1 MKLQEFLQK
10 GKVDTLEEIELQFQM
25 LAYIVAKHYGISLT
39 EVLNMTPEVFTQ
51 SYVWA
56 VAIEEERK
64 SEYDR
69 ANKETTTGNE
79 TVKVD
84 YSFLEMEDF

>member
-1 MKLQEFLQK
+1 LRLQEFLQK
-10 GKVDTLEEIELQFQM
+10 PKSTTLEDIELQFQM

-56 VAIEEERK
+56 IAIDEQKIKEQEK
-64 SEYDR
+64 
-69 ANKETTTGNE
+69 ANKENTSGNE

-84 YSFLEMEDF
+84 YSFLELEDF

>member
-10 GKVDTLEEIELQFQM
+10 GEVNTLEDIELQFQM

-51 SYVWA
+51 SYTWA
-56 VAIEEERK
+56 LAVEEEKNRNREK
-64 SEYDR
+64 
-69 ANKETTTGNE
+69 ANKENTTGNE

-84 YSFLEMEDF
+84 YSFLELEDF

>member
-10 GKVDTLEEIELQFQM
+10 PKSKTLEDIELQFQM

-39 EVLNMTPEVFTQ
+39 EVLNMTPEVLTQ

-56 VAIEEERK
+56 IAVEEEKNRNREK
-64 SEYDR
+64 
-69 ANKETTTGNE
+69 ANKENTTGNE

-84 YSFLEMEDF
+84 YSFLELEDF

>member
-1 MKLQEFLQK
+1 
-10 GKVDTLEEIELQFQM
+10 
-25 LAYIVAKHYGISLT
+25 
-39 EVLNMTPEVFTQ
+39 MTPEVFTQ

-56 VAIEEERK
+56 VAIDEQKTKEQEK
-64 SEYDR
+64 

-84 YSFLEMEDF
+84 YSFLELEDF

>member
-1 MKLQEFLQK
+1 LKLQEFLQK
-10 GKVDTLEEIELQFQM
+10 PKSKTLEDIELQFQM

-56 VAIEEERK
+56 IAVEEEKNRNREK
-64 SEYDR
+64 
-69 ANKETTTGNE
+69 ANKENTTGNE

-84 YSFLEMEDF
+84 YSFLELEDF

>member
-1 MKLQEFLQK
+1 MRLQEFIQK
-10 GKVDTLEEIELQFQM
+10 GEVNTLEDIELQFQM

-51 SYVWA
+51 SYIWA
-56 VAIEEERK
+56 LAVSEEKNKEL
-64 SEYDR
+64 ER

-84 YSFLEMEDF
+84 YSFLELEDF

>member
-1 MKLQEFLQK
+1 LRLQEFLQK
-10 GKVDTLEEIELQFQM
+10 PKSTTLEDIELQFQM

-56 VAIEEERK
+56 IAIDEQKIKEQEK
-64 SEYDR
+64 
-69 ANKETTTGNE
+69 ANIENTSGNE

-84 YSFLEMEDF
+84 YSFLELEDF

>member
-1 MKLQEFLQK
+1 MRLQEFLQK
-10 GKVDTLEEIELQFQM
+10 PKSKTLEDIELQFQM

-56 VAIEEERK
+56 VAIDEQKTKEQEK
-64 SEYDR
+64 
-69 ANKETTTGNE
+69 ANKESTTGNE

-84 YSFLEMEDF
+84 YSFLELEDF

>member
-1 MKLQEFLQK
+1 MRLQEFLQK
-10 GKVDTLEEIELQFQM
+10 PKSTTLEDIELQFQM

-56 VAIEEERK
+56 IAIDEQKIKEQEK
-64 SEYDR
+64 
-69 ANKETTTGNE
+69 ANKENTSGNE

-84 YSFLEMEDF
+84 YSFLELEDF